1 MRSGLKKM
9 IGLDLYGGA
18 EMTADQFLSNPKL
31 LEQLAKD
38 PNTDAKTSGL
48 INEILKAYKDRDAA
62 ARVYQAAKGGDTDG
76 KRDERIAE
84 KARQERQEAN
94 QQAEEEQD
102 ILKRGDARR
111 ALERE
116 LFIENQYKLTGKAPD
131 KKAMSE
137 FDLKQEQ
144 ERGAEINNAMNGKYD
159 KKRIQELGLELV
171 KSRNRQ
177 RELENEIGIA
187 EAQNAEEKKNE
198 ERKNAEE
205 RLKKAKDGRDLTY
218 TEMQARHRADGEL
231 SREEENTE
239 RETRIGNQRAE
250 IADLARE
257 LSNAVGDELKENLR
271 NRLADANLSLGNLL
285 VEQKRQEGAG
295 KGTAGSVYGSVLSA
309 ITGNPLE
316 EKKVGLLEKIED
328 SNRKILQ
335 KGAKLTFG
343 K

>member
-1 MRSGLKKM
+1 
-9 IGLDLYGGA
+9 
-18 EMTADQFLSNPKL
+18 
-31 LEQLAKD
+31 
-38 PNTDAKTSGL
+38 
-48 INEILKAYKDRDAA
+48 
-62 ARVYQAAKGGDTDG
+62 
-76 KRDERIAE
+76 
-84 KARQERQEAN
+84 
-94 QQAEEEQD
+94 
-102 ILKRGDARR
+102 
-111 ALERE
+111 
-116 LFIENQYKLTGKAPD
+116 
-131 KKAMSE
+131 
-137 FDLKQEQ
+137 
-144 ERGAEINNAMNGKYD
+144 
-159 KKRIQELGLELV
+159 
-171 KSRNRQ
+171 
-177 RELENEIGIA
+177 
-187 EAQNAEEKKNE
+187 
-198 ERKNAEE
+198 
-205 RLKKAKDGRDLTY
+205 
-218 TEMQARHRADGEL
+218 MQARHRADGEL